1 MNVERLHKILA
12 VRGIASRRASEAL
25 IASGRV
31 SVDGQIVREMGFK
44 VSPDADIRVDG
55 QHVREPAKAYFVLN
69 KPRGYVTTLHDDR
82 GRKSVGE
89 ILKRLRGRVYP
100 VGRLDAE
107 TEGLLLVINDGDM
120 TNILTHP
127 RYHVEKTYLVMVR
140 GHMSELSVQR
150 LRSGVFLTEGKFA
163 AKVRVL
169 RTTRETTRLE
179 MTITQGINR
188 QIRRMCIAVGH
199 EVKKLERIR
208 FGPLRLKGL
217 PRGGFRALTKAEID
231 ALRKYCARITAGGG
245 TDLRKSVEEE

>member
-1 MNVERLHKILA
+1 LNVERLHKILA
-12 VRGIASRRASEAL
+12 ARGVASRRASEAL

-31 SVDGQIVREMGFK
+31 SVDGHIVREMGLK

-55 QHVREPAKAYFVLN
+55 RQVSDPAKAYFILN

-89 ILKRLRGRVYP
+89 ILKRLRSRVYP

-107 TEGLLLVINDGDM
+107 TEGLLLVTNDGEM
-120 TNILTHP
+120 TNVLTHP
-127 RYHVEKTYLVMVR
+127 RYHVEKTYFVTVR
-140 GHMSELSVQR
+140 GHMDEVAIRR
-150 LRSGVFLTEGKFA
+150 LRGGVFLPEGRFA
-163 AKVRVL
+163 ARVKL
-169 RTTRETTRLE
+169 IRATRETTRLE

-199 EVKKLERIR
+199 EVKRLERIR

-217 PRGGFRALTKAEID
+217 PRGGFRPLTRDEISALK
-231 ALRKYCARITAGGG
+231 KYCARTTASGG
-245 TDLRKSVEEE
+245 TALRENTEEE